1 MPKYK
6 ISEYAKIKGVT
17 PRTVWRW
24 IKEGKVQI
32 ESELINKHHTNRV
45 VIPENSLDKVAV
57 YARVSSS
64 ENKDNLERQAERM
77 VAYANARGYQVAEIV
92 KEVGSGLNDQ
102 RPKLVKLLKDP
113 SITLIVVEH
122 KDRLTRFGF
131 NYLETL
137 LNLQNRRIEVVNPV
151 MDEKDDLMSDFVAI
165 ITSFCARLY
174 GQRRNKRKTE
184 RLIKQLQSEAE

>member
-32 ESELINKHHTNRV
+32 ESEWINKQHTNRV
-45 VIPENSLDKVAV
+45 VIPESDLLKVVV

-64 ENKDNLERQAERM
+64 ENKDNLDRQAERM
-77 VAYANARGYQVAEIV
+77 VTYANASVYPVAEIV
-92 KEVGSGLNDQ
+92 KEVGTGLNDH

-113 SITLIVVEH
+113 SINLIVVEH

-131 NYLETL
+131 NYIETL
-137 LNLQNRRIEVVNPV
+137 LNLQNRGIEIVNPV
-151 MDEKDDLMSDFVAI
+151 TDEKDDLMSDFVSI

-174 GQRRNKRKTE
+174 GQRCNKHKTE
-184 RLIKQLQSEAE
+184 QLIKQLQQETE